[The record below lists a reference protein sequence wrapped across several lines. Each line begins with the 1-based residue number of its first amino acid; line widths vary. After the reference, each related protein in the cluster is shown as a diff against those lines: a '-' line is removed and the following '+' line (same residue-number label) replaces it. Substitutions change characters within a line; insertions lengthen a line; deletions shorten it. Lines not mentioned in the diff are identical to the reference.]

1 MDAAVA
7 TPTTSPG
14 SVQGGPPEDAQQQ
27 SGGASQVDT
36 GVGATSPDPQASSQE
51 AEGSPFVMPNDKFDW
66 GTPEKVGSPVV
77 VLVRAFSVLS
87 PLTKGAKSTVARRA
101 ALDKVV
107 ECVRAGKTSG

>member
-14 SVQGGPPEDAQQQ
+14 SVQGGPAEDAQQQ
-27 SGGASQVDT
+27 SGGASQVDA

-66 GTPEKVGSPVV
+66 GTPEKVGSPVL

-107 ECVRAGKTSG
+107 ECVRDGKTSG